1 MLVLQSLPMSDAFPL
16 LRRCHLFVALND
28 ADLKELASRFVLVE
42 VAADDYVFKQGDPGE
57 GFFIIQSG
65 QVEVEVLKG
74 SGQFRKL
81 TTLVEGDYFGEMA
94 LVRHVLRSASVKAI
108 RPLKLFKLTSEAFE
122 QSVLGNAKIKPSL
135 EVAIHSRM
143 YARGANFKWL
153 APNEI
158 VYILTLQHP
167 VFLAS
172 KLWKPA
178 LVILASFGVASLL
191 YYYTLSV
198 EWQFIPLLI
207 LLAGLGWSWWNWE
220 DFHNDWYVVTNQRV
234 VDIDKVILF
243 YDSRAEAPLGTIT
256 STVIKSSELGQLLN
270 FGNVIINT
278 FSGPVIFH
286 NVPYPQATSEMILE
300 QVNRSRVQ
308 QKLVERNQLKN
319 NLRTSIGLEP
329 PTHKPPPPPKK
340 TGLTSRL
347 GALTQIS
354 LKVREQQGDTII
366 YHKHV
371 FVLFREVAGYLAGGL
386 LTLATG
392 AARLL
397 GSLEFIDLGWYLGV
411 SLLVLIGLLL
421 VIAYKYLDWKND
433 IYMVT
438 SGQIMDIESKP
449 FGNEQ
454 RKAANLDAI
463 TNISFVRP
471 GLLYQLFNF
480 GTVTINA
487 GPGGEMKF
495 FDVFDPMSVQQD
507 IYRRKESLA
516 KSKAEVIT
524 KQRVEELSQYMAA
537 FYEVMEDERKK
548 RETGGK

>member
-1 MLVLQSLPMSDAFPL
+1 MLVLQSPPMSDAFPL
-16 LRRCHLFVALND
+16 LRRCHLFIALND

-42 VAADDYVFKQGDPGE
+42 LAANDYVFKQGDPGE

-135 EVAIHSRM
+135 EVTIHSRM
-143 YARGANFKWL
+143 YARRANFKWL

-167 VFLAS
+167 VFLVS

-191 YYYTLSV
+191 YYYTLPM
-198 EWQFIPLLI
+198 EWQFISFLI

-234 VDIDKVILF
+234 VDIDKVVLF

-256 STVIKSSELGQLLN
+256 STVIKSSELGQLFN

-278 FSGPVIFH
+278 FSGPVTFH
-286 NVPYPQATSEMILE
+286 DVPHPQAISEMILE

-329 PTHKPPPPPKK
+329 PTYKPPPPPKK

-366 YHKHV
+366 YHKHL

-386 LTLATG
+386 LTLAVI

-397 GSLEFIDLGWYLGV
+397 GSLEFIDLGWYLGG
-411 SLLVLIGLLL
+411 SLLALIGLLL
-421 VIAYKYLDWKND
+421 AIAYKYLDWKND

-438 SGQIMDIESKP
+438 PGQIMDIESKP
-449 FGNEQ
+449 FGDEQ
-454 RKAANLDAI
+454 RKSANLDAI

-516 KSKAEVIT
+516 KSKAEVAT

-548 RETGGK
+548 REAGSK